1 MTDRMSHR
9 APEQGKVRR
18 AVAALGAFLNSL
30 EYNSFDYTLERLE
43 LLEKEVGRLRRELGK
58 AGISIQSMLSA
69 RAPLDSNI
77 KGLVGASGT
86 IANARSARQTVVS
99 GQYACAP

>member
-9 APEQGKVRR
+9 APGQGKVRR

-43 LLEKEVGRLRRELGK
+43 LLEKEVGRLRRELGQGRHIDTVD
-58 AGISIQSMLSA
+58 AL
-69 RAPLDSNI
+69 
-77 KGLVGASGT
+77 GASATGLEH
-86 IANARSARQTVVS
+86 
-99 GQYACAP
+99 